1 MSRIV
6 LLIMGLVLSISARA
20 QYDVVPLPQ
29 SIQMQKGE
37 PFVLNADVQILAGE
51 GLQHEA
57 RLLRKYWMEVSGID
71 LPIAVNLIL

>member
-37 PFVLNADVQILAGE
+37 PFLLSNDQVQILAPETLKGE
-51 GLQHEA
+51 AVFLQA
-57 RLLRKYWMEVSGID
+57 YL
-71 LPIAVNLIL
+71 